1 MLSIEQQKRADQ
13 IMFWKE
19 VLRKHRNKCIHLT
32 EALKQNHFF

>member
-19 VLRKHRNKCIHLT
+19 VLRKHRNKCIPFNRML
-32 EALKQNHFF
+32 